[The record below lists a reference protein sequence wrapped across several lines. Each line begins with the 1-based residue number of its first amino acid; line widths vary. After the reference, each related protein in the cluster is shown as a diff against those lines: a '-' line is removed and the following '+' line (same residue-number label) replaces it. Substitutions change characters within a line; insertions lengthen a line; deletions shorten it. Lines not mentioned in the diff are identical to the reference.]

1 MHNMLLQKPIEP
13 NDVVTIKL
21 ITGEELIARM
31 TSNVNGKIT
40 ITKPMAVSL
49 GQDRAGNIGIQMV
62 PYFVLTGNPD
72 AKLVL
77 DDRNIIV
84 MTLTNEQAKNS
95 YIQSSSGITMT
106 SGISL

>member
-1 MHNMLLQKPIEP
+1 MLLQKPMQD

-31 TSNVNGKIT
+31 VSNANGKIT
-40 ITKPMAVSL
+40 IIKPMAVSL

-77 DDRNIIV
+77 DERNVIV
-84 MTLTNEQAKNS
+84 ITLTNEQAKNS
-95 YIQSSSGITMT
+95 YIQSSSGIAVA
-106 SGISL
+106 SGFSL